1 MYTLAKEENIVIRNA
16 RVNNLKGVTVEI
28 PRGKLVVITG
38 VSGSGKSSLA
48 FDTLFA
54 EGQRR
59 FAESLSSYARQFLG
73 RMSKPDVDIIEGIPP
88 AIAIE
93 QKVNIKNPRSTVAT
107 TTEIYDYLRLLFARI
122 GRTYSPV
129 SGQEVKAH
137 SVKDVLEF
145 LADGFEHAVYILA
158 HTRWQTRSDKVEYLL
173 SLKEQGYSRMFDPS
187 DERILSIEEV
197 LQMDGAYPEDLLLL
211 IDRIKVHPPIDA
223 DTTTRLYSSV
233 QAAFDMGEG
242 DMFVWEKPQSGQVVG
257 QTDMRVDQTDQNVDQ
272 VQGAFGR
279 GHILGG
285 GPGPATVPQE
295 YLEATPVGPGPG
307 GKIGPSPKTGWT
319 RSNAGAATGAATG
332 ASVNNS
338 LHRFCSRFEL
348 DGITF
353 RHPDEYLFS
362 FNSPLGACPVCGG
375 LGKIVGVSEDL
386 VVPDK
391 TKSIYDGAIACW
403 RGDKMGWFKDQL
415 ILNAEKY
422 GIPIFEPYCKLTEEQ
437 KRIIWT
443 HRGNYE
449 DPGAFFGIDQ
459 FFEWVESNRYK
470 IQYKYMLSRYSGRT
484 TCNAC
489 GGSRLRKEAL
499 YVKVGGKTIHDLLS
513 MTVEDLLKWIDS
525 SLTLRMT
532 EGALTETEQA
542 IAGKTIEE
550 IRYRLQYIQDVG
562 LGYLTLS
569 RTMNTLSGGESQ
581 RVNLVTALGSSL
593 VGSMYILDEPSIGL
607 HPRDT
612 DRLIEVL
619 RRLRDI
625 GNTVVVVEH
634 DPEIIRAAD
643 WVIDLGPRAGANGGE
658 VVFEGPIDSSLTLR
672 MTEGTPSMT
681 EGTPSMTEGAPRMTD
696 SLTLQY
702 LNGLRQPYQREKNPW
717 HYHIDVKGAMHNN
730 LKDIDVQF
738 PLNVFTVVTGV
749 SGSGK
754 SSLVGDILYPA
765 LHRRINETGDV
776 PGTFK
781 GLDGDLSRITR
792 VEYVDQ
798 NPIGKSSRSNAV
810 TYLKVYDDI
819 RKLLAEQQ
827 FAKINGFTPSYF
839 SFNQE
844 GGRCPECQGDGFVK
858 IGMQFMA
865 DVTMVCES
873 CGGKR
878 FKPEILEV
886 KYQDKNVSDILDM
899 SVDEA
904 IEFFGSQ
911 KEAAAKTIAEKL
923 QPLVDVGL
931 GYIKLGQ
938 PSSTLSGGES
948 QRIKLAYFLSLS
960 EGSRDKILFIFDEPT
975 TGLHFHDV
983 QKLLKAFDAL
993 IGKGHTVLV
1002 VEHNLDVIRAADWV
1016 IDLGPDAGDRG
1027 GEVVFQGT
1035 PEDLKQYG
1043 KTFTSK
1049 YL

>member
-1 MYTLAKEENIVIRNA
+1 MPTEGNIIIRRAK
-16 RVNNLKGVTVEI
+16 VNNLKDITVEI
-28 PRGKLVVITG
+28 PRNRLVVVTG
-38 VSGSGKSSLA
+38 ISGSGKSSLA

-73 RMSKPDVDIIEGIPP
+73 RMSKPDVEMIEGIPP

-93 QKVNIKNPRSTVAT
+93 QKVNIRNPRSTVAT

-129 SGQEVKAH
+129 SGEEVKAH
-137 SVKDVLEF
+137 TAQDVLNGIF
-145 LADGFEHAVYILA
+145 DGEA
-158 HTRWQTRSDKVEYLL
+158 HTVYVLSDIRWKARKDKVELML
-173 SLKEQGYSRMFDPS
+173 ALKEEGFGRFFDL
-187 DERILSIEEV
+187 DRQEALRIEDV
-197 LQMDGAYPEDLLLL
+197 MQMDGHYPENLHLLVDRAKTRSEVDEDLL
-211 IDRIKVHPPIDA
+211 
-223 DTTTRLYSSV
+223 TRLQSSV
-233 QAAFDMGEG
+233 QTAFDKGEG
-242 DMFVWEKPQSGQVVG
+242 DMSVV
-257 QTDMRVDQTDQNVDQ
+257 VDGEVRT
-272 VQGAFGR
+272 
-279 GHILGG
+279 
-285 GPGPATVPQE
+285 
-295 YLEATPVGPGPG
+295 Y
-307 GKIGPSPKTGWT
+307 
-319 RSNAGAATGAATG
+319 
-332 ASVNNS
+332 
-338 LHRFCSRFEL
+338 CSRFER
-348 DGITF
+348 DGMTF
-353 RHPDEYLFS
+353 REPDEYLFS
-362 FNSPLGACPVCGG
+362 FNSPLGACPECGG
-375 LGKIVGVSEDL
+375 LGKIIGISEDL

-391 TKSIYDGAIACW
+391 TRTIYDGAVACW
-403 RGDKMGWFKDQL
+403 RGDKMSWFKDL
-415 ILNAEKY
+415 VVKNAEKY
-422 GIPIFEPYCKLTEEQ
+422 DIPVFVPYCKLTEKQ
-437 KRIIWT
+437 RNTLWT
-443 HRGNYE
+443 ARSGGVMDE
-449 DPGAFFGIDQ
+449 SAIVGIDE
-459 FFEWVESNRYK
+459 FFEWVNQNRYK

-484 TCNAC
+484 TCHAC

-499 YVKVGGKTIHDLLS
+499 YVRVGGKNIHELLS
-513 MTVEDLLKWIDS
+513 MTIDELLHFFES
-525 SLTLRMT
+525 V
-532 EGALTETEQA
+532 GLTEYERNV
-542 IAGKTIEE
+542 AGKAIEE
-550 IRYRLQYIQDVG
+550 IVYRLHCIQDVG

-612 DRLIEVL
+612 DRLIAVL
-619 RRLRDI
+619 KRLRDI

-643 WVIDLGPRAGANGGE
+643 LLIDMGPKAGVHGGE
-658 VVFEGPIDSSLTLR
+658 VVFQGMADQF
-672 MTEGTPSMT
+672 TP
-681 EGTPSMTEGAPRMTD
+681 EELKR

-702 LNGLRQPYQREKNPW
+702 LNGERKQYVRIKRPW
-717 HYHIDVKGAMHNN
+717 QYSITVNGAMQNN

-738 PLNVFTVVTGV
+738 PLGVLTVVTGV

-754 SSLVGDILYPA
+754 SSLVGDILFPA
-765 LHRRINETGDV
+765 LHRRINETGDL

-781 GLDGDLSRITR
+781 GLSGNLDRVTR

-819 RKLLAEQQ
+819 RKLLSDQQ

-886 KYQDKNVSDILDM
+886 RYRDKNIDDILNM
-899 SVDEA
+899 SVEEA
-904 IEFFGSQ
+904 IAFFGAQ
-911 KEAAAKTIAEKL
+911 PEDLAKSIADQL
-923 QPLVDVGL
+923 RPLVDVGL

-960 EGSRDKILFIFDEPT
+960 RGDDRPRKDRILFMFDEPT
-975 TGLHFHDV
+975 TGLHFYDV
-983 QKLLKAFDAL
+983 EKLLKAFDAL
-993 IGKGHTVLV
+993 LSRGHSVVV
-1002 VEHNLDVIRAADWV
+1002 VEHNLDVIRSADWV
-1016 IDLGPDAGDRG
+1016 IDLGPDAGERG
-1027 GEVVFQGT
+1027 GEVVFAGT
-1035 PEDLKQYG
+1035 PEDLAARG
-1043 KTFTSK
+1043 DTFTAK
-1049 YL
+1049 YLRG

>member
-1 MYTLAKEENIVIRNA
+1 MPAEGNIVIRHA
-16 RVNNLKGVTVEI
+16 RVNNLKDLTVEI

-73 RMSKPDVDIIEGIPP
+73 RMAKPDVESIDGIPP

-93 QKVNIKNPRSTVAT
+93 QKVNIRNPRSTVAT
-107 TTEIYDYLRLLFARI
+107 TTEIYDYLRLLFARV

-129 SGQEVKAH
+129 SGEEVKAQG
-137 SVKDVLEF
+137 VKDVMAAIDDGKPHALYVLAF
-145 LADGFEHAVYILA
+145 LDWDKRE
-158 HTRWQTRSDKVEYLL
+158 DKVELML
-173 SLKEQGYSRMFDPS
+173 SLKEEGYGRLFSLADGT
-187 DERILSIEEV
+187 ILQIEDV
-197 LQMDGAYPEDLLLL
+197 LQMDGKYPEDLWLLV
-211 IDRIKVHPPIDA
+211 DRIKTPGTLDA
-223 DTTTRLYSSV
+223 DMRTRLNASV
-233 QAAFDMGEG
+233 QAAFDKGHG
-242 DMFVWEKPQSGQVVG
+242 DMALWFKDEGTEVPESVA
-257 QTDMRVDQTDQNVDQ
+257 T
-272 VQGAFGR
+272 
-279 GHILGG
+279 LG
-285 GPGPATVPQE
+285 
-295 YLEATPVGPGPG
+295 L
-307 GKIGPSPKTGWT
+307 
-319 RSNAGAATGAATG
+319 
-332 ASVNNS
+332 
-338 LHRFCSRFEL
+338 LRFSSRFER
-348 DGITF
+348 DGLVF

-403 RGDKMGWFKDQL
+403 RGEKMSWFKDL
-415 ILNAEKY
+415 VIKNSEKY
-422 GIPIFEPYCKLTEEQ
+422 GIPIFEPYCKLTEKQ
-437 KRIIWT
+437 KRILWDSRATMGDETTIV
-443 HRGNYE
+443 
-449 DPGAFFGIDQ
+449 GINE
-459 FFEWVESNRYK
+459 FFEWVEANRYK

-484 TCNAC
+484 TCHAC

-499 YVKVGGKTIHDLLS
+499 WVKVGGKTIHDLLS
-513 MTVEDLLKWIDS
+513 MTVEDLLKWFGAV
-525 SLTLRMT
+525 TLS
-532 EGALTETEQA
+532 AYEQEV
-542 IAGKTIEE
+542 AGKTIEE
-550 IRYRLQYIQDVG
+550 ISYRLQCIEDVG

-612 DRLIEVL
+612 ERLIAVL
-619 RRLRDI
+619 KRLRDI

-643 WVIDLGPRAGANGGE
+643 CLIDLGPRAGENGGE
-658 VVFEGPIDSSLTLR
+658 VVFQGVADSRTPEQ
-672 MTEGTPSMT
+672 TE
-681 EGTPSMTEGAPRMTD
+681 R

-702 LNGLRQPYQREKNPW
+702 LSGTRKPYVREKRPW
-717 HYHIDVKGAMHNN
+717 HYSITVEGAMQNN

-738 PLNVFTVVTGV
+738 PLNAFTVVSGV

-765 LHRRINETGDV
+765 LHRRLNETGDL

-781 GLDGDLSRITR
+781 GLSGDLSRISR

-810 TYLKVYDDI
+810 TYLKIYDDI
-819 RKLLAEQQ
+819 RKLLSEQQ
-827 FAKINGFTPSYF
+827 YARINGYTPSYF
-839 SFNQE
+839 SFNQD

-878 FKPEILEV
+878 FKPDILEV
-886 KYQDKNVSDILDM
+886 RYQGLNVDDILNL
-899 SVDEA
+899 SVEGA
-904 IEFFGSQ
+904 IAFFGSQ
-911 KEAAAKTIAEKL
+911 KEEAARTIAAKL

-948 QRIKLAYFLSLS
+948 QRIKLAYFLSLAS
-960 EGSRDKILFIFDEPT
+960 GGREKILFLFDEPT
-975 TGLHFHDV
+975 TGLHFYDV
-983 QKLLKAFDAL
+983 EKLLKAFDVLLA
-993 IGKGHTVLV
+993 KGHTVIV
-1002 VEHNLDVIRAADWV
+1002 VEHNVDVIRSADWV
-1016 IDLGPDAGDRG
+1016 IDLGPDAGARG
-1027 GEVVFQGT
+1027 GEVVFAGT
-1035 PEDLKQYG
+1035 PEDLKKQG
-1043 KTFTSK
+1043 KTFTAK

>member
-1 MYTLAKEENIVIRNA
+1 M
-16 RVNNLKGVTVEI
+16 
-28 PRGKLVVITG
+28 
-38 VSGSGKSSLA
+38 
-48 FDTLFA
+48 
-54 EGQRR
+54 
-59 FAESLSSYARQFLG
+59 
-73 RMSKPDVDIIEGIPP
+73 
-88 AIAIE
+88 
-93 QKVNIKNPRSTVAT
+93 
-107 TTEIYDYLRLLFARI
+107 
-122 GRTYSPV
+122 
-129 SGQEVKAH
+129 
-137 SVKDVLEF
+137 
-145 LADGFEHAVYILA
+145 
-158 HTRWQTRSDKVEYLL
+158 
-173 SLKEQGYSRMFDPS
+173 
-187 DERILSIEEV
+187 
-197 LQMDGAYPEDLLLL
+197 
-211 IDRIKVHPPIDA
+211 
-223 DTTTRLYSSV
+223 
-233 QAAFDMGEG
+233 
-242 DMFVWEKPQSGQVVG
+242 
-257 QTDMRVDQTDQNVDQ
+257 
-272 VQGAFGR
+272 
-279 GHILGG
+279 
-285 GPGPATVPQE
+285 
-295 YLEATPVGPGPG
+295 
-307 GKIGPSPKTGWT
+307 
-319 RSNAGAATGAATG
+319 
-332 ASVNNS
+332 
-338 LHRFCSRFEL
+338 RFCARFEL

-353 RHPDEYLFS
+353 RRPDEYLFS

-375 LGKIVGVSEDL
+375 LGKIIGISEDL

-403 RGDKMGWFKDQL
+403 RGEKMSWFKDQL
-415 ILNAEKY
+415 IKNAERL
-422 GIPIFEPYCKLTEEQ
+422 GISIFEPYCKLTDEQ

-443 HRGNYE
+443 YRGDYE
-449 DPGAFFGIDQ
+449 DPDAYCGIDQ

-484 TCNAC
+484 TCTAC

-499 YVKVGGKTIHDLLS
+499 YVKVAGKTIHDLLS
-513 MTVEDLLKWIDS
+513 MTVEELLKWFGGIS
-525 SLTLRMT
+525 
-532 EGALTETEQA
+532 LTETEQA

-550 IRYRLQYIQDVG
+550 IRYRLQCIEDVG

-612 DRLIEVL
+612 DRLIAVL

-634 DPEIIRAAD
+634 DPEIIKAAD
-643 WVIDLGPRAGANGGE
+643 YLIDLGPRAGINGGE
-658 VVFEGPIDSSLTLR
+658 VVFAGKILDH
-672 MTEGTPSMT
+672 G
-681 EGTPSMTEGAPRMTD
+681 GHD
-696 SLTLQY
+696 DKSLTLQY
-702 LNGLRQPYQREKNPW
+702 LFGQRQPYEREKNPW
-717 HYHIDVKGAMHNN
+717 RYSILIKGAMQNN
-730 LKDIDVQF
+730 LKDIDVRI
-738 PLNVFTVVTGV
+738 PLNVFTVVSGV

-765 LHRRINETGDV
+765 MHRRLNETGDV

-781 GLDGDLSRITR
+781 GLEGDLSRITR

-819 RKLLAEQQ
+819 RKLLSQQ
-827 FAKINGFTPSYF
+827 QYARINGFTPSYF

-886 KYQDKNVSDILDM
+886 NYKGLNVSDILDL

-904 IEFFGSQ
+904 IAFFGAQ
-911 KEAAAKTIAEKL
+911 KEPEAISIAAKL

-948 QRIKLAYFLSLS
+948 QRIKLAYFLSIS

-983 QKLLKAFDAL
+983 QKLLKSFDAL

-1027 GEVVFQGT
+1027 GEVVFEGT
-1035 PEDLKQYG
+1035 PEDLKKQG
-1043 KTFTSK
+1043 KTFTAK

>member
-1 MYTLAKEENIVIRNA
+1 MPADGNIIVRKA
-16 RVNNLKGVTVEI
+16 RVNNLKEITVEI
-28 PRGKLVVITG
+28 PRNRLVVITG

-73 RMSKPDVDIIEGIPP
+73 RMSKPDVDVIEGIPP

-107 TTEIYDYLRLLFARI
+107 TTEIYDYLRIVFARI

-129 SGQEVKAH
+129 SGEEVKAH
-137 SVKDVLEF
+137 TVADVL
-145 LADGFEHAVYILA
+145 AVMAGTHAWYILSDL
-158 HTRWQTRSDKVEYLL
+158 HWDTREDRVELML
-173 SLKEQGYSRMFDPS
+173 SLKEEGYGRLFSPS
-187 DERILSIEEV
+187 DGTTYQIEDV
-197 LQMDGAYPEDLLLL
+197 LKMDGDYPSGLWLLVDRVKTSGDLDEDL
-211 IDRIKVHPPIDA
+211 R
-223 DTTTRLYSSV
+223 TRLHSSI
-233 QAAFDMGEG
+233 QAAFDKGNG
-242 DMFVWEKPQSGQVVG
+242 DMALWERPSEEE
-257 QTDMRVDQTDQNVDQ
+257 
-272 VQGAFGR
+272 
-279 GHILGG
+279 
-285 GPGPATVPQE
+285 VPSSV
-295 YLEATPVGPGPG
+295 A
-307 GKIGPSPKTGWT
+307 KMIADAPSEGTLFSEG
-319 RSNAGAATGAATG
+319 
-332 ASVNNS
+332 
-338 LHRFCSRFEL
+338 LIRFCSRFER
-348 DGITF
+348 DGIVF
-353 RHPDEYLFS
+353 RKPDEYLFS

-403 RGDKMGWFKDQL
+403 RGDKMVWFKDQL
-415 ILNAEKY
+415 VKNAERY
-422 GIPIFEPYCKLTEEQ
+422 GIPIFEPYAKLTEEQ
-437 KRIIWT
+437 KSIIWT
-443 HRGNYE
+443 YRGDYE
-449 DPGAFFGIDQ
+449 NPDDFCGLNQ

-484 TCNAC
+484 TCHAC

-499 YVKVGGKTIHDLLS
+499 YVKVAGKTIHQLLS
-513 MTVEDLLKWIDS
+513 MTVEELLGWIDS
-525 SLTLRMT
+525 SLALGMT
-532 EGALTETEQA
+532 EAEKQIAEKA
-542 IAGKTIEE
+542 IAE
-550 IRYRLQYIQDVG
+550 IRYRLQCIRDVG

-593 VGSMYILDEPSIGL
+593 VGSLYILDEPSIGL

-612 DRLIEVL
+612 DRLIAVL
-619 RRLRDI
+619 KRLRDI

-634 DPEIIRAAD
+634 DAEIIRSAD
-643 WVIDLGPRAGANGGE
+643 WVIDLGPRAGVNGGE
-658 VVFEGPIDSSLTLR
+658 VVFEGDPEKMTSLI
-672 MTEGTPSMT
+672 EK
-681 EGTPSMTEGAPRMTD
+681 

-702 LNGLRQPYQREKNPW
+702 LNGIRKPYVREKNPW
-717 HYHIDVKGAMHNN
+717 RYSITVEGAMQNN

-738 PLNVFTVVTGV
+738 PLNAFTVVSGV

-765 LHRRINETGDV
+765 LHRRLNETGDL

-781 GLDGDLSRITR
+781 GLSGDLSRITR

-819 RKLLAEQQ
+819 RKLLSDQQ
-827 FAKINGFTPSYF
+827 FARINGFTPSYF

-886 KYQDKNVSDILDM
+886 RYQGLNVDDILNM
-899 SVDEA
+899 SVEQA
-904 IEFFGSQ
+904 ITFFGAQ
-911 KEAAAKTIAEKL
+911 KEDAARNIAARL
-923 QPLVDVGL
+923 QPLMDVGL

-948 QRIKLAYFLSLS
+948 QRIKLAYFLSLAAGGR
-960 EGSRDKILFIFDEPT
+960 ERIMFIFDEPT
-975 TGLHFHDV
+975 TGLHFYDV
-983 QKLLKAFDAL
+983 EKLLKAFDVL
-993 IGKGHTVLV
+993 ISKGHTVIV
-1002 VEHNLDVIRAADWV
+1002 VEHNLDVIRSADWV

-1027 GEVVFQGT
+1027 GEVVFAGT
-1035 PEDLKQYG
+1035 PEDLAASG
-1043 KTFTSK
+1043 KTFTAK
-1049 YL
+1049 YLA